1 MTAGRL
7 TTAAAP
13 LLLVGMLAAVTFW
26 LDRLVHTS
34 ANGPWNVTRHDPDYI
49 VGKLSGVR
57 LGGNGAASYALS
69 AETMKHYPDDDST
82 LLTAP
87 QFDSYGGSAQV
98 ALTVTSSEAVLSS
111 NGEHVYFQDDVR
123 VTRAARADGS
133 ELVMRTT
140 FLHVVPDHHVART
153 DRTVSITD
161 ATMTVSAVGL
171 EMNSE
176 TRVIKLLS
184 SVRGTYDPARAPRS
198 GR

>member
-7 TTAAAP
+7 TTAVP

-26 LDRLVHTS
+26 LDRLVQTS
-34 ANGPWNVTRHDPDYI
+34 GSGPWTVTRHDPDYI
-49 VGKLSGVR
+49 VDKLSGVR
-57 LGGNGAASYALS
+57 MDGAGTASYTLS
-69 AETMKHYPDDDST
+69 AEKMMHYPDDDST

-87 QFDSYGGSAQV
+87 RLVSYGGSAKV
-98 ALTVTSSEAVLSS
+98 PMTVTASEAVISS

-123 VTRAARADGS
+123 VTRAAHAGAG

-140 FLHVVPDHHVART
+140 FLHVVPDRHIART
-153 DRTVSITD
+153 DRMILIAD
-161 ATMTVSAVGL
+161 GATTVSAVGL

-184 SVRGTYDPARAPRS
+184 SVRGTYDVSSTPRD

>member
-1 MTAGRL
+1 MTTGRL
-7 TTAAAP
+7 TTAVAP

-26 LDRLVHTS
+26 LDRLVHMS
-34 ANGPWNVTRHDPDYI
+34 ASGPWNVTRHDPDYI
-49 VGKLSGVR
+49 VDKLSGVS
-57 LGGNGAASYALS
+57 LGGNGAATYTLS
-69 AETMKHYPDDDST
+69 AENMMHYPDDDST

-87 QFDSYGGSAQV
+87 RFVSYGRSAQSAV
-98 ALTVTSSEAVLSS
+98 TVTASEAVLSS
-111 NGEHVYFQDDVR
+111 NGDHVYFQDDVR
-123 VTRAARADGS
+123 VTRAAHAGGS

-171 EMNSE
+171 EMNNE

>member
-7 TTAAAP
+7 TTAMMP

-34 ANGPWNVTRHDPDYI
+34 ASGPWNVTRHEPDYI
-49 VGKLSGVR
+49 VDKLSGVR
-57 LGGNGAASYALS
+57 LGGNGAASYTLS
-69 AETMKHYPDDDST
+69 AERMMHYPDDDST

-87 QFDSYGGSAQV
+87 RFVSYGSSAQV
-98 ALTVTSSEAVLSS
+98 AVTVTASEAVVSS
-111 NGEHVYFQDDVR
+111 NGDHVYFQDDVR
-123 VTRAARADGS
+123 VTRAAHAGGS

-153 DRTVSITD
+153 DRAVSIAD
-161 ATMTVSAVGL
+161 AAMTVSAVGL
-171 EMNSE
+171 EMDSE

>member
-34 ANGPWNVTRHDPDYI
+34 ENGPWNVTRHHPDFI
-49 VGKLSGVR
+49 VDTLSGVR
-57 LGGNGAASYALS
+57 LGGNGAASYSLS
-69 AETMKHYPDDDST
+69 AEKMMHYPDDDST

-87 QFDSYGGSAQV
+87 RFVSYGGAQV
-98 ALTVTSSEAVLSS
+98 AVTVTASEGVVSS
-111 NGEHVYFQDDVR
+111 NGDHVYFQDDVR
-123 VTRAARADGS
+123 VTRAAHAGGS

>member
-34 ANGPWNVTRHDPDYI
+34 ENGPWNVTRHHPDFI
-49 VGKLSGVR
+49 VDTLSGVR
-57 LGGNGAASYALS
+57 LGGNGAASYSLS
-69 AETMKHYPDDDST
+69 AEKMKHYPDDDST
-82 LLTAP
+82 QLTAP
-87 QFDSYGGSAQV
+87 RFVSYGGSAQV
-98 ALTVTSSEAVLSS
+98 ALTVTASEAVVSS

-123 VTRAARADGS
+123 VTRAANAGGS

-161 ATMTVSAVGL
+161 AAMTVSAVGL

-184 SVRGTYDPARAPRS
+184 SVRGTYEPARAPRS

>member
-7 TTAAAP
+7 TTAVAP

-34 ANGPWNVTRHDPDYI
+34 ANGPWNVTRHDPDYT
-49 VGKLSGVR
+49 VDKLSGAR
-57 LGGNGAASYALS
+57 LGGNGTVTYTLS
-69 AETMKHYPDDDST
+69 AEKMMHYPDDDST
-82 LLTAP
+82 LLMAP
-87 QFDSYGGSAQV
+87 RFVSYGGSAKV
-98 ALTVTSSEAVLSS
+98 AVTVTASEAVVSS

-123 VTRAARADGS
+123 VARAAHAGGS

-140 FLHVVPDHHVART
+140 FLHVVPDRHIART
-153 DRTVSITD
+153 DRTVFISD
-161 ATMTVSAVGL
+161 ATATVSAVGL

-184 SVRGTYDPARAPRS
+184 NVRGIYDPARAPRS
-198 GR
+198 GH

>member
-1 MTAGRL
+1 
-7 TTAAAP
+7 
-13 LLLVGMLAAVTFW
+13 MLAAITFW

-34 ANGPWNVTRHDPDYI
+34 ANGPWSVTRHDPDYI
-49 VGKLSGVR
+49 VDKLSGVR
-57 LGGNGAASYALS
+57 LGGNGAASYTLS
-69 AETMKHYPDDDST
+69 AEKMMHYPDDDST

-87 QFDSYGGSAQV
+87 RFVSYGGSAQV
-98 ALTVTSSEAVLSS
+98 AVTVTASEGVVSSK
-111 NGEHVYFQDDVR
+111 GDHVYFQDDVR
-123 VTRAARADGS
+123 VTRAAHAGGS

-153 DRTVSITD
+153 DRAVSITD

-171 EMNSE
+171 EMNNE

-198 GR
+198 GH

>member
-13 LLLVGMLAAVTFW
+13 LLLIGVLAAVTFW
-26 LDRLVHTS
+26 LDRLVNTS
-34 ANGPWNVTRHDPDYI
+34 GNGPWNVTRHDPDYT
-49 VGKLSGVR
+49 VDKLSGAR
-57 LGGNGAASYALS
+57 LGGNGTVTYTLS
-69 AETMKHYPDDDST
+69 AEKMMHYPDDDST

-87 QFDSYGGSAQV
+87 RFVSYGGSAKV
-98 ALTVTSSEAVLSS
+98 AVTVTASEAVVSS

-123 VTRAARADGS
+123 VARAAHAGGS

-140 FLHVVPDHHVART
+140 FLHVVPDRHIART
-153 DRTVSITD
+153 DRTVFISD
-161 ATMTVSAVGL
+161 ATATVSAVGL

-184 SVRGTYDPARAPRS
+184 NVRGIYDPARAPRS
-198 GR
+198 GH